1 MQVFTQDACCFCP
14 ILTKLQPSTQIC
26 FWNYPKRNFMKIY
39 AVGVRQT
46 DRHDKA
52 NSRFSQFSEY
62 S

>member
-1 MQVFTQDACCFCP
+1 
-14 ILTKLQPSTQIC
+14 
-26 FWNYPKRNFMKIY
+26 MKIY